1 MDVFRL
7 NGLLIAVGDAM
18 AEPSGQTSARWRVLA
33 AIDEAPLSVAQ
44 IARAWWLTRQ
54 SVQRVA
60 DVLVKDGLAAYEANP
75 SHRRAKLLRITPGGL
90 SALREIR
97 LTAHAGGVPQRR
109 DRGGGAAPGER
120 HADPCPGGADV
131 LLIRA
136 TCTQRRVALRLADR
150 SLSKVY
156 GPTERGSPVGK
167 ALHSSQPRRSLAR
180 R

>member
-33 AIDEAPLSVAQ
+33 AIGEAPLTVAQ

-75 SHRRAKLLRITPGGL
+75 SHRR
-90 SALREIR
+90 
-97 LTAHAGGVPQRR
+97 V
-109 DRGGGAAPGER
+109 
-120 HADPCPGGADV
+120 
-131 LLIRA
+131 
-136 TCTQRRVALRLADR
+136 
-150 SLSKVY
+150 
-156 GPTERGSPVGK
+156 
-167 ALHSSQPRRSLAR
+167 
-180 R
+180 